1 MNAHIHQKKDNLAIY
16 RVQPKTLNKF
26 FLRYLLECNLL
37 NMHDYLLK
45 QHKNKAA
52 NTFPVLMDI
61 CIFIDIRTHKYT

>member
-52 NTFPVLMDI
+52 NTFP
-61 CIFIDIRTHKYT
+61 Y